1 MAISLRKT
9 VDDAIAVVSLLMS
22 CLPRS
27 KCVPTHPHPLQL
39 ERLRLASLELD
50 YGVRL

>member
-22 CLPRS
+22 APFKVRAD
-27 KCVPTHPHPLQL
+27 PTLCN
-39 ERLRLASLELD
+39 
-50 YGVRL
+50 